1 MSEPDRADPDSPPT
15 IAPALRT
22 LAMPADANPNGDI
35 FGGWVLAQMDLA
47 GSVPATE
54 RAQGRIATVAMD
66 AVRFHKPVFIGDLVS
81 MYAWID
87 RVGSSSITVKVE
99 TWATRQRQHAQ
110 RSRQR
115 RRSEKPHRRHEADAG
130 QHRDLRPEGADGT
143 EDAELREHEV
153 GGGVLAPGER
163 RDRARKRHREADC

>member
-1 MSEPDRADPDSPPT
+1 MSEPDRADPDSPPA

-87 RVGSSSITVKVE
+87 RVGSSSVTVKVE
-99 TWATRQRQHAQ
+99 TWATRRTDATLVRVTEGTLVYVAIDSNGQK
-110 RSRQR
+110 R
-115 RRSEKPHRRHEADAG
+115 RVPPGD
-130 QHRDLRPEGADGT
+130 
-143 EDAELREHEV
+143 
-153 GGGVLAPGER
+153 GGVEV
-163 RDRARKRHREADC
+163 